1 VAYNDLSGFA
11 GFATKAGLSHRT
23 FAGCQMRDSNGG
35 EFGTAE
41 CSGEAEEQQGAVA
54 QAGQIGPIGASI
66 WRR

>member
-1 VAYNDLSGFA
+1 
-11 GFATKAGLSHRT
+11 
-23 FAGCQMRDSNGG
+23 MRDSDGG